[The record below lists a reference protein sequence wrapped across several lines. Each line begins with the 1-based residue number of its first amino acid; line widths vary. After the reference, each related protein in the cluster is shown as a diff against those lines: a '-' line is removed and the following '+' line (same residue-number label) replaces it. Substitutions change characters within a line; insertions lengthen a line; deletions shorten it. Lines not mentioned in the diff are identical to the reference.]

1 MFDPASRYVSLVTK
15 TFESP
20 GSNGEPRN
28 IRYIE
33 RRFLPPAN
41 SGVTVAEHPV
51 VQGDRIDTIA
61 ARYLGDPLQFWR
73 IVDAND
79 VMRPEELTSEI
90 GRRIRIALPGF

>member
-1 MFDPASRYVSLVTK
+1 MFEPSSRYATLTVK
-15 TFESP
+15 TLESAGP
-20 GSNGEPRN
+20 DGEARN
-28 IRYIE
+28 IRYVE

-51 VQGDRIDTIA
+51 AQGERIDTIA

-79 VMRPEELTSEI
+79 VMRPEELTSET
-90 GRRIRIALPGF
+90 GRRVRIALPGF